1 MSDYKLVASHKHLP
15 AMTAAEVDKVRE
27 LEAKLEQMPQ
37 LELTTHHIIHG
48 GTYSRTVMMPA
59 GSALTGAL
67 LTIPTSVIVCGRA
80 TVFIG
85 ERTLELDGYNVLPA
99 SAGRKQAF
107 YAHTDVW
114 LTMFCA
120 TDLQTVAEIEDS
132 MTDEAGRLLSRRV
145 AAENNLIT
153 ITGE

>member
-1 MSDYKLVASHKHLP
+1 MNDLVASYNRLPAMSDY
-15 AMTAAEVDKVRE
+15 EIDKVR
-27 LEAKLEQMPQ
+27 Q
-37 LELTTHHIIHG
+37 LESILMELPQVDLETQHIIHG
-48 GTYSRTVMMPA
+48 GTYSRTIMMPA

-67 LTIPTSVIVCGRA
+67 LKIPTTLIVCGRA
-80 TVFIG
+80 TAYIG
-85 ERTLELDGYNVLPA
+85 DRTLELDGYNILPG

-120 TDLQTVAEIEDS
+120 TAAETLETIENE
-132 MTDEAGRLLSRRV
+132 MTDEADSLCSRLET
-145 AAENNLIT
+145 ANNLIT